1 MHELL
6 VCFCFVFFA
15 KMLCTDREEELYNAP
30 CWSKEYSEFWW
41 IETNVIS
48 MLNNEDGFIRMEL
61 LCVLIWDVKY
71 CNLKYMIIALLISLV
86 SVSENI

>member
-1 MHELL
+1 MHEL
-6 VCFCFVFFA
+6 FVFWGFFSFA
-15 KMLCTDREEELYNAP
+15 MLCTDREEELYNAP